1 MTRLL
6 PNQQLVQERLPR
18 SPTSISHQDR
28 TILSL
33 DGFLIG
39 YVKAEMNGK
48 ITIVN
53 SNGDQ
58 FILPGCRII
67 SPAKRI
73 INGFVVDIEYHELS
87 EYRIIDH
94 QSGNNG
100 IT

>member
-6 PNQQLVQERLPR
+6 PDQQLVQERLSR
-18 SPTSISHQDR
+18 LPTSISNQDR

-53 SNGDQ
+53 SSGDQ
-58 FILPGCRII
+58 FLLPGCRII
-67 SPAKRI
+67 SPANRI
-73 INGFVVDIEYHELS
+73 INGFVVDIEYHKVS
-87 EYRIIDH
+87 EYRTIEH
-94 QSGNNG
+94 QSGNN
-100 IT
+100 